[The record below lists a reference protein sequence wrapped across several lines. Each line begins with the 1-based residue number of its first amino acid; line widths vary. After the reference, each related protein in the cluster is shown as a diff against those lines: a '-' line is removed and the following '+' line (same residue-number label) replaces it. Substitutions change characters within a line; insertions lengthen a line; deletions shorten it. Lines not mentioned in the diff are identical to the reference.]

1 MVEAVM
7 GMGFVCLCYHRIAP
21 VGGQGG
27 DAYTVRADRFRRQM
41 AWLAA
46 RGGVG
51 VTVSEARREGRGL
64 ALSFDDGYADFYEE
78 AWPVLR
84 EYGFRATVFVVA
96 GRAGKTADWEGADGS
111 RLMGWDTLG
120 ELAAAGCEIGA
131 HGLTHRPLDV
141 ATEDELREEM
151 EAGQRF
157 INQYIGTPPSGIAY
171 PYGRW
176 SERVVKAAAAAGY
189 EWAATVR
196 GGHNRRAT
204 PRLRLRRTVV
214 RARDVDFGFALKVI
228 TGYASLID
236 MRMDLL
242 GLP

>member
-1 MVEAVM
+1 VVEAMM
-7 GMGFVCLCYHRIAP
+7 GKGFVCLCYHHVAP
-21 VGGQGG
+21 VGGARV

-46 RGGVG
+46 QGHVG
-51 VTVSEARREGRGL
+51 VTISEAQRAGRGL

-78 AWPVLR
+78 VWPVLR

-96 GRAGKTADWEGADGS
+96 GRAGKTADWEGADRS
-111 RLMGWDTLG
+111 QLMDWDTLG

-141 ATEDELREEM
+141 ATEDEMREEM

-157 INQYIGTPPSGIAY
+157 ITRYTGTTPTGIAY
-171 PYGRW
+171 PYGRTA
-176 SERVVKAAAAAGY
+176 ERVGRMAAEVGY
-189 EWAATVR
+189 EWGATAR
-196 GGHNRRAT
+196 GGRNRDDT
-204 PRLRLRRTVV
+204 PRFRLRRTLI
-214 RARDVDFGFALKVI
+214 RAGDAGLGLVLKAA
-228 TGYASLID
+228 TGYANF
-236 MRMDLL
+236 MEVRMDLL